1 MSTVTYDG
9 KSLAADRLCV
19 GSFKTRAK
27 KVWRLS
33 RGRLFGGAGIT
44 EQVLAVRAWLDEG
57 GDKPDG
63 LTDFNGILI
72 ESGVAY
78 RLEEKLIR
86 DRILERCHAV
96 GSGAPFAITAM
107 ALGKSAREAVLIAA
121 RFDPR
126 TGGGVDV
133 LERSVCGKL

>member
-1 MSTVTYDG
+1 LSTVAWDG
-9 KSLAADRLCV
+9 RSLAADRQCCAH
-19 GSFKTRAK
+19 FKTRARK
-27 KVWRLS
+27 IFRLS
-33 RGRLFGGAGIT
+33 DGRIFGGAGVF
-44 EQVLAVRAWLDEG
+44 EQVLAVRDWLQDGGAKPEG
-57 GDKPDG
+57 
-63 LTDFNGILI
+63 LNEFSGILI
-72 ESGVAY
+72 ESGTAY

-107 ALGKSAREAVLIAA
+107 ALGKTAREAVLIAA

-133 LERSVCGKL
+133 LER

>member
-1 MSTVTYDG
+1 MSTVAFDG
-9 KSLAADRLCV
+9 KTLAADRQCCAAY
-19 GSFKTRAK
+19 KTRVR

-33 RGRLFGGAGIT
+33 DGRLFGGAGLF

-57 GDKPDG
+57 GDKPERLD
-63 LTDFNGILI
+63 DFSGILVDLN
-72 ESGVAY
+72 GTAY
-78 RLEEKLIR
+78 RLEERLIR

-107 ALGKSAREAVLIAA
+107 ALGKTAREAVRIAA
-121 RFDPR
+121 GFDPR

-133 LERSVCGKL
+133 LTR